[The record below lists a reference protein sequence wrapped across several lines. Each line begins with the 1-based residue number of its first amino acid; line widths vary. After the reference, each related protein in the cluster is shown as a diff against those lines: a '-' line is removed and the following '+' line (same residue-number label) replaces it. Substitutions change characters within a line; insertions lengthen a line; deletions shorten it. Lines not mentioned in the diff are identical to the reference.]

1 MLPGGTNAAEN
12 GADVRF
18 GPDTPVRWREVVWQD
33 YEWLLLCCQSCC
45 ETVVHPSSESAGS
58 KTAGGGRVL
67 LGVSWYV
74 VVCHVDCVCV
84 VVLFGELV

>member
-18 GPDTPVRWREVVWQD
+18 GPDTPVWWRDAVWQD
-33 YEWLLLCCQSCC
+33 YS
-45 ETVVHPSSESAGS
+45 TMIVVVMSPVMLRDSSP
-58 KTAGGGRVL
+58 GRRLAEDVC
-67 LGVSWYV
+67 GCMMDSWAMV
-74 VVCHVDCVCV
+74 CVAVCHVDSVC